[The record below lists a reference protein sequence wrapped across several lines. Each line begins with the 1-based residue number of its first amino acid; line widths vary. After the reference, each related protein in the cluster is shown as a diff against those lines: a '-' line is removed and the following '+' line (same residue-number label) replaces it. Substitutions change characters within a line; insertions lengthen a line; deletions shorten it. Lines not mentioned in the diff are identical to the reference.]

1 MKPNVAK
8 TRGFTLV
15 ELLVVIAIIGILIGM
30 LLPAVQQV
38 REAARRTS
46 CQNNIRQLGLA
57 ALNYESA
64 FGNFP
69 TAGGCSDSYWNEEE
83 QNVPCFNIEN
93 MGWTWQ
99 ILEYMEGNNLVNR
112 RPTWGVWLNV
122 PTGQTAAAEVGSESM
137 ICPSRGRRITV
148 KAQHLFPVVQNDYA
162 GVIAAWTDEEGFHP
176 FHGFKFDQGGP
187 ANVSNEEKF
196 TWRGLI
202 AKGRH
207 VRVDGSGGCES
218 LQKYKRI
225 GIRDALD
232 GTSNTILFMEKAVNA
247 QFYNFVESSPWTDW
261 WESGMFHGADYSTMR
276 MATLG
281 APGGWWAG
289 SEEVPLLGDSEQR
302 PDQWVQSTGRTRELG
317 FGSPHPGVTNS
328 VFGDGSVRGVRNT
341 VQTIIVN
348 RLGRRADG
356 ETVDLNEL

>member
-1 MKPNVAK
+1 MKRTKAK
-8 TRGFTLV
+8 STGFTLV

-38 REAARRTS
+38 REAARRS
-46 CQNNIRQLGLA
+46 ACQNNMRQIGLA
-57 ALNYESA
+57 TLNYES
-64 FGNFP
+64 GLGVFP
-69 TAGGCSDSYWNEEE
+69 TAGGCSDAYWNENE
-83 QNVPCFNIEN
+83 QNEPCFNSEN

-99 ILEYMEGNNLVNR
+99 ILDYMEGNNLVNQR
-112 RPTWGVWLNV
+112 AQLGVWLNV
-122 PTGQTAAAEVGSESM
+122 PTGRTAAAEVGVESM
-137 ICPSRGRRITV
+137 ICPSRGRRVTV

-162 GVIAAWTDEEGFHP
+162 GVIAAWADENGFHP
-176 FHGFKFDQGGP
+176 FHGFRFDQNGP
-187 ANVSNEEKF
+187 ANVSNEEMF

-202 AKGRH
+202 SKGRH
-207 VRVDGSGGCES
+207 VVFQSDCSS

-232 GTSNTILFMEKAVNA
+232 GTSNTLLYMEKAVNGK
-247 QFYNFVESSPWTDW
+247 FYNFVETSPWTDW

-289 SEEVPLLGDSEQR
+289 SEPVPLLNDNQQR

-317 FGSPHPGVTNS
+317 FGSAHPGVTNA
-328 VFGDGSVRGVRNT
+328 VFGDGSVRSVRNST
-341 VQTIIVN
+341 EPIIVN
-348 RLGRRADG
+348 RIGRRADG
-356 ETVDLNEL
+356 ETVNLNEL